1 MKISFSCKLLQTKTK
16 FNQKKKIFEE
26 KQKTNAQPLN
36 YFEIEVKK
44 KHIFRSGGFSVKK
57 RYHTCKIK
65 PRVIVKSD
73 KVKHTINVQ
82 DV

>member
-57 RYHTCKIK
+57 DTI
-65 PRVIVKSD
+65 PVKS
-73 KVKHTINVQ
+73 NPE
-82 DV
+82 